1 VANVPGAVLAAIAPK
16 AVEVANKEGVV
27 QIEAAITPGAVEVAN
42 KEGVVQ
48 VQAAIAPGAVEVA
61 NKEGVVQIEA
71 AITPG
76 AVEVANKEGVVQV
89 QAAIAPGAVEVANK
103 EGVVQVA
110 PNVKADVS
118 AHFNFNQA
126 VVDTIHLLC
135 NYCGGYGLLF
145 AVGYALVTKP
155 AGDMETGKVR
165 LIDVV
170 LGLFLIVSLVSI
182 FRLYQYINKRHE
194 QADSDVCRMFSAMQQ
209 TIQGPNPPAW
219 FVRLISVNTAD
230 IKQSYEVP
238 LWIRGANIIRN
249 NLTWGQAT
257 VEMDGTEAFLRLP
270 GIHPSRIPLKHGAV
284 SCKPFSSNANWYL
297 IATVT
302 AWPVV
307 PEF

>member
-1 VANVPGAVLAAIAPK
+1 MGLLRSATRIVGQLIGGGGGGGSLGFPQVHAMLQTQVANVPGAVQFANTPGAVQFANTPGVVQ
-16 AVEVANKEGVV
+16 VEVAN
-27 QIEAAITPGAVEVAN
+27 TPGSVQVAN
-42 KEGVVQ
+42 TPNSVQ
-48 VQAAIAPGAVEVA
+48 VA
-61 NKEGVVQIEA
+61 NR
-71 AITPG
+71 
-76 AVEVANKEGVVQV
+76 
-89 QAAIAPGAVEVANK
+89 

-110 PNVKADVS
+110 HNLRGDFS
-118 AHFNFNQA
+118 GHFNLNEAIHA
-126 VVDTIHLLC
+126 VAL
-135 NYCGGYGLLF
+135 YGLFF
-145 AVGYALVTKP
+145 AVGYVLVTKLP
-155 AGDMETGKVR
+155 ADLETGKVR

-219 FVRLISVNTAD
+219 FVRLIAVNYVDKT
-230 IKQSYEVP
+230 KSYEVP

-307 PEF
+307 PDF